1 VARFRTAGSEI
12 RHRSP
17 PAAEQ
22 FFVTA
27 ERAISFITWSLPRD
41 GTPENSRKL
50 RPIWRAARDAQWS

>member
-1 VARFRTAGSEI
+1 LRSAGSEI

-27 ERAISFITWSLPRD
+27 ERAISFHHVKP
-41 GTPENSRKL
+41 
-50 RPIWRAARDAQWS
+50 AA

>member
-1 VARFRTAGSEI
+1 VAQLRTAGSEI

-27 ERAISFITWSLPRD
+27 DRAMSFIT
-41 GTPENSRKL
+41 
-50 RPIWRAARDAQWS
+50 